1 MTIKK
6 YIIDG
11 TITSLMDRENKL
23 KEMGA
28 PTIMITSIGE
38 EIDRLMKGILKCS
51 GDTDLLEEEY
61 VSVPF
66 GIDDSLYCEYSGIEH
81 HNIADAKAEKAKA
94 DKDPQV
100 ISSKIEFWE
109 AE

>member
-1 MTIKK
+1 MTIN
-6 YIIDG
+6 
-11 TITSLMDRENKL
+11 NKME
-23 KEMGA
+23 KEM
-28 PTIMITSIGE
+28 I
-38 EIDRLMKGILKCS
+38 
-51 GDTDLLEEEY
+51 Y
-61 VSVPF
+61 VVYVTVPF